1 MKPEK
6 FTPHAVDILYY
17 VGSDILIAVSM
28 FLLAIFF
35 MSVSC
40 WPHSLTLKIEAIYF
54 SETSLDFQLTTKR
67 YIPEDKT
74 FQHFCYFSYQIKII
88 QYDVNIYRLE
98 ILSLIQLNRQSRKIL
113 GSTMKLALSLKK
125 VTSIIIIWM

>member
-17 VGSDILIAVSM
+17 VGSDILTAVSLS
-28 FLLAIFF
+28 LLAVFF

-40 WPHSLTLKIEAIYF
+40 LYHSLTLKIEAIYF
-54 SETSLDFQLTTKR
+54 SETPLDFQLTTKR

-74 FQHFCYFSYQIKII
+74 FQHFFYFSYQIKII
-88 QYDVNIYRLE
+88 QYKINIYRVE
-98 ILSLIQLNRQSRKIL
+98 YLSVIQLIREESKDL
-113 GSTMKLALSLKK
+113 GFYNEAFP
-125 VTSIIIIWM
+125 VT